1 MGYLTM
7 LVQLQRLTILIC
19 SPYQAAHYHIL
30 PANHYFTIALFTSV
44 ALTRQHII
52 PFCLLITTPLLFY
65 THLYP

>member
-1 MGYLTM
+1 M

-19 SPYQAAHYHIL
+19 SPDQAALYHIL
-30 PANHYFTIALFTSV
+30 PANHHSTIALFTSV

-52 PFCLLITTPLLFY
+52 TFCLLISTPLLLY